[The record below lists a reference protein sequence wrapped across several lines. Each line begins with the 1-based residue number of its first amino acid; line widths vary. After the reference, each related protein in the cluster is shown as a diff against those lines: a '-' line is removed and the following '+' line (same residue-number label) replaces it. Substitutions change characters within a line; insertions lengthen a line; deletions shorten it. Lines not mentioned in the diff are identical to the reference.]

1 MAIKFSQFVSGTTI
15 ADIDYFV
22 GYQGGQNVQVPSSVV
37 SGGLPDDS
45 VTYAK
50 LGTEFKNIQ
59 ALSGDA
65 IDWSQAT
72 IFTKTISSPTT
83 FTFSN
88 VETGKVIDL
97 IVTGSSAIT
106 LPTSVK
112 EISGTY
118 DGTVSNLIQIISTNG
133 STEQWAT
140 ISQEA

>member
-22 GYQGGQNVQVPSSVV
+22 GYQGGQNVQVPSSIV
-37 SGGLPDDS
+37 GGLADDS

-50 LGTEFKNIQ
+50 LGTEFKSIQ

-118 DGTVSNLIQIISTNG
+118 DGAVSNLIQIISTNG